1 MTKNLLNKIKKKKIS
16 VCIIG
21 LGYVGLPLAFRFLN
35 AKIKVIGIDNDKSK
49 LNKIKKG
56 ISYIENKK
64 FLKNNFYKDFQ
75 GNVSNNYSNVNKSD
89 IIILCLPTPL
99 NKNKK
104 PDMSLLKSCINKIKK
119 YVKLNQTLILES
131 TVYPGATI
139 ELFNILNFKKNLN
152 LGKNFYLAF
161 SPERENPGDKSF
173 SYKSTPK
180 VVAGFSKSCSSIGY
194 NLYKLISKKV
204 FLANSIMVAE
214 LSKLLENTY
223 RSVNIGLINE
233 FKIISNKLNINIW
246 DVIDAA
252 KTKNFGFRPFNPGP
266 GVGGHCIPI
275 DPIYL
280 SWYMKN
286 KNYKSKIIE
295 ISSTLNSSMPTW
307 VSNQI
312 FKYIKK
318 NEIKT
323 KKLLIVG
330 LAYKKNTAD
339 TRESPSIDILKR
351 FINKKFKVE
360 FYDPFVKKIDLKNKY
375 FNNKSI
381 SLSSIKRYKN
391 DGFVIIGTDHKNVN
405 YQNIHKN
412 SKLIFDTRG
421 VFANIRSEK
430 IIFF

>member
-1 MTKNLLNKIKKKKIS
+1 M
-16 VCIIG
+16 
-21 LGYVGLPLAFRFLN
+21 GYVGLPLAFRFLD
-35 AKIKVIGIDNDKSK
+35 AKINIIGIDNDQSK
-49 LNKIKKG
+49 LSKIRKG

-75 GNVSNNYSNVNKSD
+75 SNVSNNYSNVNKSD

-152 LGKNFYLAF
+152 LGKNFYLVF

-194 NLYKLISKKV
+194 DLYKLISKKV

-295 ISSTLNSSMPTW
+295 ISSTLNSSMPIW

-381 SLSSIKRYKN
+381 SLSSIKKYKN

-405 YQNIHKN
+405 YQNILKN

-430 IIFF
+430 IIFV